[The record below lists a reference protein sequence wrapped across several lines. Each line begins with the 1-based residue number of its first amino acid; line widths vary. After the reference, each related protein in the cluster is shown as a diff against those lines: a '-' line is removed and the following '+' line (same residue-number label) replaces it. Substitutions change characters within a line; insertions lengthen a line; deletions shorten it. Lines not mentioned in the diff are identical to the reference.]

1 MTDATTPMM
10 RQYRRVKGDLPEG
23 VILFFRLGDF
33 YEMFF
38 EDAQQAAPLLDIAL
52 TRRNGVPMCGVPAHS
67 LDGYV
72 ARLVRAGRKVAIC
85 DQVEDPALAKGIVRR
100 ELARIVT
107 PGTATESAMLEADRH
122 NYLAGIQRIKGGLWG
137 TALLDLST
145 GRFLVESAPGLPA
158 LADIL
163 KRAQPVECV
172 APAGLK
178 EDAEFRRVTAG
189 LPGMQVTAV
198 DDWTFEYETAR
209 DLLIR
214 HFGVHSLEGYGCEGQ
229 ADVVGAAG
237 AVLYYVKESLRHAV
251 NHIRRL
257 ERVQVSDGL
266 ILDEA
271 TCANLDLVRPRS
283 GGRVAGLLDVL
294 DVTRTAMG
302 ARLMRDW
309 LVRPPAVLETIRA
322 RHDAVEQFIRARALL
337 NSLRDALAEVRD
349 LERLIARIGGVG
361 GNARDVL
368 AIGQSLR
375 DDLLRHAP
383 RHPGGRAV
391 IQSASVVLRRIQRD
405 RDAGQAVYH
414 RLHRRGDRAG
424 VGHIVAEVGVGID
437 ARNHKINLFLDE
449 SEKGNGDAIRRRA
462 VGREPGRPVRQGH
475 LAHAQGTL
483 HRLHVSRSGPV
494 AVGREDGHVAEFPHF
509 LRQRQKPRRVHAVV
523 IGYQDVHESPQMR
536 RIKGIITRLSDI
548 IST

>member
-163 KRAQPVECV
+163 KRAQPVQCV

-178 EDAEFRRVTAG
+178 EDA
-189 LPGMQVTAV
+189 
-198 DDWTFEYETAR
+198 
-209 DLLIR
+209 
-214 HFGVHSLEGYGCEGQ
+214 
-229 ADVVGAAG
+229 
-237 AVLYYVKESLRHAV
+237 
-251 NHIRRL
+251 
-257 ERVQVSDGL
+257 
-266 ILDEA
+266 
-271 TCANLDLVRPRS
+271 
-283 GGRVAGLLDVL
+283 
-294 DVTRTAMG
+294 
-302 ARLMRDW
+302 
-309 LVRPPAVLETIRA
+309 
-322 RHDAVEQFIRARALL
+322 
-337 NSLRDALAEVRD
+337 
-349 LERLIARIGGVG
+349 
-361 GNARDVL
+361 
-368 AIGQSLR
+368 
-375 DDLLRHAP
+375 
-383 RHPGGRAV
+383 
-391 IQSASVVLRRIQRD
+391 
-405 RDAGQAVYH
+405 
-414 RLHRRGDRAG
+414 
-424 VGHIVAEVGVGID
+424 
-437 ARNHKINLFLDE
+437 
-449 SEKGNGDAIRRRA
+449 
-462 VGREPGRPVRQGH
+462 
-475 LAHAQGTL
+475 
-483 HRLHVSRSGPV
+483 
-494 AVGREDGHVAEFPHF
+494 
-509 LRQRQKPRRVHAVV
+509 
-523 IGYQDVHESPQMR
+523 
-536 RIKGIITRLSDI
+536 
-548 IST
+548 